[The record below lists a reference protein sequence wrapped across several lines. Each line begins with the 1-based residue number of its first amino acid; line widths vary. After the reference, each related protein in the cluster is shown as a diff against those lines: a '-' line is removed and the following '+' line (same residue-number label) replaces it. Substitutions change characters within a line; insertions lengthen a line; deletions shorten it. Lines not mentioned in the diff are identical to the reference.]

1 MSFGTLALAIVVLG
15 GTLAGIG
22 LWVWFRR
29 ARVTPG
35 EPPDTQ
41 PPEGQAAIA
50 AKRPR
55 NRWDLWVGL
64 FGAIGA
70 NLLLFSL
77 LRGGW
82 LSPLVGLQAFNGEAL
97 AAGLL
102 NIGGLVVC
110 AVTRPRIAV
119 GMLIGDGITVV
130 VGVAV
135 FFFMIASAL
144 GGCPIGPNLC

>member
-1 MSFGTLALAIVVLG
+1 LKGVTIGTLASAIVVLG
-15 GTLAGIG
+15 GVFAGTG

-29 ARVTPG
+29 ARDTQERPPG
-35 EPPDTQ
+35 SQ

-50 AKRPR
+50 AKHPR

-64 FGAIGA
+64 FGAIGG
-70 NLLLFSL
+70 NLLLLFL

-119 GMLIGDGITVV
+119 GMLIGDGITLVF
-130 VGVAV
+130 GLAVA
-135 FFFMIASAL
+135 FFMIASAF
-144 GGCPIGPNLC
+144 GGLST

>member
-1 MSFGTLALAIVVLG
+1 MTIGTLALAIIVLG
-15 GTLAGIG
+15 GVLAGTS

-29 ARVTPG
+29 AR
-35 EPPDTQ
+35 DTQ
-41 PPEGQAAIA
+41 EQPPGSKPPEGVAAIA
-50 AKRPR
+50 AKHPR
-55 NRWDLWVGL
+55 NPVDLWLGL
-64 FGAIGA
+64 FGAICG
-70 NLLLFSL
+70 NLLLLLL

-119 GMLIGDGITVV
+119 GMLIGDGITLVLGLAV
-130 VGVAV
+130 AFFIIASGVAGL
-135 FFFMIASAL
+135 SA
-144 GGCPIGPNLC
+144 